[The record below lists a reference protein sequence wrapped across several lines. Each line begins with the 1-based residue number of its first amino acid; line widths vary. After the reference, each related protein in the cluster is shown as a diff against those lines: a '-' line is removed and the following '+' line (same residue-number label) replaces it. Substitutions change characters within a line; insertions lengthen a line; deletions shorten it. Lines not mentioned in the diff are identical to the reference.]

1 MRKGGRKKRKKSSE
15 GRRKGGTEGGRERG
29 SVGGREIVLRAQEK
43 VKIQSVV
50 SIEHLSE
57 ALAPS

>member
-15 GRRKGGTEGGRERG
+15 G
-29 SVGGREIVLRAQEK
+29 GREIVLRAQEK
-43 VKIQSVV
+43 VKTQSVV